1 MIPRSLTCLV
11 LVVKS
16 FSSTVRRWSDNG
28 TFYYLV
34 VCLVGYLLREL
45 TVDIGIAIISIM
57 LVVAIGL
64 GTMEVLLDDK

>member
-11 LVVKS
+11 LVVRS
-16 FSSTVRRWSDNG
+16 FSLIVRRWPANG
-28 TFYYLV
+28 TFYYFA
-34 VCLVGYLLREL
+34 VCLVGCLLREL

-64 GTMEVLLDDK
+64 GTMEVLLDE

>member
-11 LVVKS
+11 LVVRS
-16 FSSTVRRWSDNG
+16 FSLIVKRWSDNG
-28 TFYYLV
+28 TVYCFA

-45 TVDIGIAIISIM
+45 TVDIGIAIISVL

>member
-1 MIPRSLTCLV
+1 M
-11 LVVKS
+11 KS
-16 FSSTVRRWSDNG
+16 FRLIVKRWSASG

-64 GTMEVLLDDK
+64 GTMEVLLDE

>member
-1 MIPRSLTCLV
+1 M
-11 LVVKS
+11 KS
-16 FSSTVRRWSDNG
+16 FSLIVRRWSDNG

-34 VCLVGYLLREL
+34 VCLVGCLSREL

-64 GTMEVLLDDK
+64 GTMEILLDDK

>member
-1 MIPRSLTCLV
+1 M
-11 LVVKS
+11 KS
-16 FSSTVRRWSDNG
+16 FSSTVRRWSADG

-64 GTMEVLLDDK
+64 GTMEVLLDE

>member
-1 MIPRSLTCLV
+1 MTPRSLTCLV

-16 FSSTVRRWSDNG
+16 FSSTVRRWSADG

-34 VCLVGYLLREL
+34 VCLVGHLLREL
-45 TVDIGIAIISIM
+45 TVDIGIAIIAVL

-64 GTMEVLLDDK
+64 GTMEVLLDD

>member
-1 MIPRSLTCLV
+1 M
-11 LVVKS
+11 KS
-16 FSSTVRRWSDNG
+16 FSLIVRRWSDNG

-34 VCLVGYLLREL
+34 VCLVGHLLREL

-64 GTMEVLLDDK
+64 GTIEVLLDE

>member
-11 LVVKS
+11 LVVRS
-16 FSSTVRRWSDNG
+16 FSLIVRRWSDNG

-34 VCLVGYLLREL
+34 VCLVRCLLREL
-45 TVDIGIAIISIM
+45 TVNIGIAIISIL

-64 GTMEVLLDDK
+64 GAMEVLLDE